1 MKTLMLLN
9 TSLKSFKKCFLNMC
23 DNAKSLKDSYCIKA
37 YTIAKILIKSCAK
50 DIIICKIN
58 EKILT
63 LYYFLLLDGGMF
75 L

>member
-1 MKTLMLLN
+1 
-9 TSLKSFKKCFLNMC
+9 MC

-63 LYYFLLLDGGMF
+63 LYDFLLLDGGMF